1 MTWPEENVEL
11 RLDAEPATAEPA
23 TAEPATAEPATAE
36 PATAEQA
43 EPEPA
48 EPEPAAPTTVTP
60 ETTEAETATAEPAVP
75 ATTGTAASGTAA
87 SGTAASGT
95 AASGTAASGTA
106 ASGTAVGDTAEPAEP
121 PAAEPATAQPEP
133 AQPEPAQ
140 PEPAQ
145 PEPAQPAA
153 AETAPETAG
162 SGPVAV
168 PEPDHTLEALAA
180 IGAEVADLGNRLG
193 ELAEATA
200 ELGRLRTRDT
210 DLIARLHDDVTKL
223 RNGEIATA
231 LNPVVTGM
239 IKLHDQM
246 VSLGARSD
254 PASPVGMLHTQL
266 LQIMELTCAVKPFS
280 PVAGDRFDARLHTG
294 SRRVA
299 TADPAADGTIA
310 GTIRPGFVRADGSI
324 VRVADVEVHR
334 LSG

>member
-11 RLDAEPATAEPA
+11 RLDAEPA

-87 SGTAASGT
+87 SGTA
-95 AASGTAASGTA
+95 
-106 ASGTAVGDTAEPAEP
+106 VGDTAEPAEP
-121 PAAEPATAQPEP
+121 PAAEPAT
-133 AQPEPAQ
+133 AQ